1 MYSHTFLIIA
11 LKFISF
17 VPIDCKNVPP
27 GLRRVSNNEPGIL
40 RVKNP
45 KCKIISLYFSK
56 ASQSVRDQVSTF
68 NRVEK
73 FDLTLMEDR
82 AIN

>member
-1 MYSHTFLIIA
+1 MYGHKFLIID

-17 VPIDCKNVPP
+17 VPIDCKNVLP
-27 GLRRVSNNEPGIL
+27 GLLRVSNNEPGIL

-45 KCKIISLYFSK
+45 KCKIISLYISK